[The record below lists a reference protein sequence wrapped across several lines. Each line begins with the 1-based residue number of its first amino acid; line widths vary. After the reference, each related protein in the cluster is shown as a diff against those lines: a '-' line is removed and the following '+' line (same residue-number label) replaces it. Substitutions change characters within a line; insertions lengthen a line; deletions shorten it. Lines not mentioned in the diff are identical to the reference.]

1 MKSSKQVDEC
11 LPMSTAGDVDFRGI
25 GKLMA
30 LTPLGA
36 EMSPG
41 KGSGKVPEMFYQGQV
56 ELAKDTP
63 KAWQRHKRKGV
74 GVPDAKPQEHP
85 SNSVGPLTVP
95 PTFRTQ
101 SRWLQ
106 LGISREYW

>member
-1 MKSSKQVDEC
+1 
-11 LPMSTAGDVDFRGI
+11 
-25 GKLMA
+25 MA
-30 LTPLGA
+30 LTPWGT

-41 KGSGKVPEMFYQGQV
+41 KGSGEVPEMFYQGQV
-56 ELAKDTP
+56 ELAKDTL

-95 PTFRTQ
+95 PLSLHSQ
-101 SRWLQ
+101 GGS
-106 LGISREYW
+106 S